1 MKNIVLL
8 LFAPFLFVS
17 ISISFSACDTDDYYW
32 EIDESLL
39 LTDESHGSLTNGH
52 VVATG
57 DAQNITH
64 NSATIL
70 CSANYNYKEALSIQP
85 GIIYSTS
92 PYTVYDKKY
101 KLRDGTEEKISD
113 FTNSECKVT
122 LENLI
127 PSTTYYY
134 QVFARIECEY
144 GAYEAYGEIKSFT
157 TTADY
162 TAGDA
167 VDLGLSVKWANRNI
181 GASSPENRGYEFY
194 WGGIVPCEDSYYQA
208 DWHDFSLST
217 LMNQGYIDEDYNLCP
232 SYDAASQLWGG
243 KWRMPTSAECQELLD
258 KCEWKKTTKNGL
270 SVYLVTG
277 PNSNVIYMPDTYYWT
292 ATASSVSWAS
302 WSYYLDYNEVDFFNR
317 GYTHSIRPVM
327 K

>member
-1 MKNIVLL
+1 MKKIVLL
-8 LFAPFLFVS
+8 LLVPFLFVS
-17 ISISFSACDTDDYYW
+17 ISISFSACDTDDWYW
-32 EIDESLL
+32 ELDESLL

-70 CSANYNYKEALSIQP
+70 CSANYNYKESLGIQP
-85 GIIYSTS
+85 GIIYSTGS
-92 PYTVYDKKY
+92 NTDYYNKN
-101 KLRDGTEEKISD
+101 KLLGTEEQISD

-122 LENLI
+122 LENLK
-127 PSTTYYY
+127 PFTKYYY
-134 QVFARIECEY
+134 QAFAKSEGDKY
-144 GAYEAYGEIKSFT
+144 SYGEIKSFT
-157 TTADY
+157 TTGNY

-181 GASSPENRGYEFY
+181 GASSPENIGYRFY
-194 WGGIVPCEDSYYQA
+194 WGGIVPCEDYYYQA

>member
-1 MKNIVLL
+1 MKKIVLL
-8 LFAPFLFVS
+8 LLVPFLFVS
-17 ISISFSACDTDDYYW
+17 ISISFSACDTDDWYW
-32 EIDESLL
+32 ELDESLL

-70 CSANYNYKEALSIQP
+70 CSANYNYKESLGIQP
-85 GIIYSTS
+85 GIIYGTS
-92 PYTVYDKKY
+92 ISSYDYFGRKGISIKY
-101 KLRDGTEEKISD
+101 GTEVQISD

-134 QVFARIECEY
+134 QVFARIE
-144 GAYEAYGEIKSFT
+144 GSDEAYGEIKSFT

-181 GASSPENRGYEFY
+181 GASSPENYGYDFY
-194 WGGIVPCEDSYYQA
+194 WGGIVPCEDYYYQA

-277 PNSNVIYMPDTYYWT
+277 PNSNVIFMPDTYYWT
-292 ATASSVSWAS
+292 ATASSVSC
-302 WSYYLDYNEVDFFNR
+302 SYRLDWKEVDTTNR
-317 GYTHSIRPVM
+317 KYTFSIRPVM

>member
-1 MKNIVLL
+1 MKKSILFSVLVVGATL
-8 LFAPFLFVS
+8 LQAQS
-17 ISISFSACDTDDYYW
+17 ITIHQTC
-32 EIDESLL
+32 
-39 LTDESHGSLTNGH
+39 GQNGQ
-52 VVATG
+52 VV
-57 DAQNITH
+57 
-64 NSATIL
+64 
-70 CSANYNYKEALSIQP
+70 
-85 GIIYSTS
+85 
-92 PYTVYDKKY
+92 
-101 KLRDGTEEKISD
+101 KI
-113 FTNSECKVT
+113 
-122 LENLI
+122 
-127 PSTTYYY
+127 P
-134 QVFARIECEY
+134 
-144 GAYEAYGEIKSFT
+144 
-157 TTADY
+157 
-162 TAGDA
+162 DA